1 MNHLQLEDYFLT
13 RLKVDFNFHDDVE
26 VREKQVSL
34 DFDYDV
40 LTHQD
45 DPLLRMLTLK
55 VGVSEIAEDGSKVG
69 YQVECEINGQFR
81 IPEDIK
87 EDQRE
92 GLLRINGVS
101 ILYSTLRGI
110 IGNLSGS
117 FPVGRFCLPTILP
130 QDVVK
135 HIENSKAYAE
145 KDTVKPNQIS
155 PRRDGTSGFAQE
167 LQPDTEGTEAP
178 KGAN

>member
-1 MNHLQLEDYFLT
+1 MNFMQLEDYFLT
-13 RLKVDFNFHDDVE
+13 RLNFDFNFPDDAE
-26 VREKQVSL
+26 VPEEQVSL

-40 LTHQD
+40 LTHPD
-45 DPLLRMLTLK
+45 DPLRRMVSLR
-55 VGVSEIAEDGSKVG
+55 VGVRQVAKDGSKVG
-69 YQVECEINGQFR
+69 HQVECKIHGQFR

-135 HIENSKAYAE
+135 QIENSKAHAE
-145 KDTVKPNQIS
+145 KDPVKS
-155 PRRDGTSGFAQE
+155 
-167 LQPDTEGTEAP
+167 
-178 KGAN
+178 